1 MSKVRQLHKI
11 FSGGVFTRWLLFYF
25 QRIFLSKKVRF
36 FTWSVVKYFVVLIR
50 KGDTKK
56 SQSPANEELNN
67 KGLLQIGR
75 ILSEDQVKE
84 IFIFF
89 AHKHVYDPSGDDQM
103 LFLPPL
109 NGAEQSFHVA
119 HHNPIDIVNAP
130 HLLKLAN
137 DQRLVDIAADF
148 LGTRPTIGY
157 MAAWWSFPT
166 ASGPMGAENFH
177 RDVDDWKFLKLFVAL
192 TDFSSTSGS
201 HAYVVGSSNS
211 KKGRQSIRRFDDDE
225 IIALFGQSAIKHMTP
240 KAGEAF
246 FEDTF
251 GFHKGQPVS
260 KGFRLI
266 FQVTYSIF
274 ALPYSPAQPVKIIEG
289 FEDTHDQWRN
299 RLYLSD

>member
-1 MSKVRQLHKI
+1 VYKI
-11 FSGGVFTRWLLFYF
+11 STGGVFTRWLLFYF
-25 QRIFLSKKVRF
+25 QRIFLTKKVRSF
-36 FTWSVVKYFVVLIR
+36 AWSVVKCLVVLIR
-50 KGDTKK
+50 KHDTKE
-56 SQSPANEELNN
+56 SQGRANDELNN
-67 KGLLQIGR
+67 RGLLQVGR
-75 ILSEDQVKE
+75 LLSEDQVKE
-84 IFIFF
+84 VFEFL
-89 AHKHVYDPSGDDQM
+89 ANKHVYDPYGDDQA

-109 NGAEQSFHVA
+109 SGGEKSFHVA
-119 HHNPIDIVNAP
+119 HHNTIDIVNAP

-137 DQRLVDIAADF
+137 DERILEIASDF

-166 ASGPMGAENFH
+166 ANGPMHAENFH
-177 RDVDDWKFLKLFVAL
+177 RDVDDWKFIKLFVAL
-192 TDFSSTSGS
+192 TDFSSTSGP
-201 HAYVVGSSNS
+201 HVYVIGSSNS

-225 IIALFGQSAIKHMTP
+225 IVALFGQSAIKYMTP

-266 FQVTYSIF
+266 FQVTYSVF
-274 ALPYSPAQPVKIIEG
+274 ALPYSPAQPVKITEG
-289 FEDTHDQWRN
+289 FDNTYDQWIN